1 MTEDA
6 KSQVMLMHRRGWSP
20 AGIARELKEDPIAV
34 RSYIASMTVGIG
46 KKSIRPIKKQKIV
59 VPFEVPDYAPICNA
73 TAMGIYKPTELNY
86 RGKK

>member
-20 AGIARELKEDPIAV
+20 AGIARELKEDPVKV
-34 RSYIASMTVGIG
+34 RSYIASMTVGSG
-46 KKSIRPIKKQKIV
+46 KKTLRTVKKQVIV
-59 VPFEVPDYAPICNA
+59 IPLEMPAYAPIRNA
-73 TAMGIYKPTELNY
+73 TATETYKPTELNY

>member
-1 MTEDA
+1 
-6 KSQVMLMHRRGWSP
+6 
-20 AGIARELKEDPIAV
+20 
-34 RSYIASMTVGIG
+34 MTVGIG